1 MKPLHRIRFFLTQYA
16 PWLLP
21 LARFLLHALRL
32 APFKIYG
39 LPSVN
44 SNAHYGLLRDVI
56 AERFCTNSAQ
66 HILLY
71 TGSLSS
77 GGAERQWCYLANEL
91 ASRGYV
97 VTLVAD
103 YLSGRHGHYMPLVH
117 KNVQLVGLDTIR
129 LPADIAGT
137 APAVLPYHL
146 CATYLAFSFLQPT
159 HVLCQLDHTN
169 IVGGAAA
176 LLARAEKI
184 LLSFRN
190 VNPSHFPYIYAE
202 WMHPHYKLLISSDR
216 VVLTGNSQAG
226 NEDYAQWLGINS
238 STIVTIHNAVN
249 IPADHRIECRE
260 ALRRKLDIPSGKK
273 VVLGVFRLAKEKNF
287 KLFLNVVRELHANSP
302 NLIVLHAGEGPY
314 EKEVRKLIQRYALDG
329 VIRLLGRREDIEDI
343 MISSDILLLTSDNE
357 GLPNVVLEAQAVGL
371 PVVATRVG
379 GMPEAVQEGKTA
391 LLALKGDKES
401 LVKHCGMLL
410 TDRALRQRMG
420 QAGREFIQKN
430 FSHVVLGDKVLDI
443 MGLPRKAK
451 HSATHKPP
459 SLTDGL
465 PIAEIITWVGLKK
478 YFSEHNE
485 PVVYFST
492 HFSSKEN
499 TILPEGSVW
508 VCPEYAKIADKNIIN
523 FDWHIATDWT
533 KLKNRIPHCRVA
545 LFLDGACCDI
555 QVRNGLK
562 QCDFEQ
568 ILFHDYGNLY
578 LMPTVHPSLIRRMW
592 MLARASLK
600 QRA

>member
-1 MKPLHRIRFFLTQYA
+1 MKPLHRIKFFLTQYA
-16 PWLLP
+16 PCLLP

-32 APFKIYG
+32 APFKVYG
-39 LPSVN
+39 LPSVD
-44 SNAHYGLLRDVI
+44 SNAHYGLLQDAI
-56 AERFCTNSAQ
+56 AEKICAKPAQ

-91 ASRGYV
+91 ASRGYT
-97 VTLVAD
+97 VTLLAD
-103 YLSGRHGHYMPLVH
+103 YLTGIHGHYTPLVH
-117 KNVQLVGLDTIR
+117 KNVQLLGLDAMRI
-129 LPADIAGT
+129 PADIGGT
-137 APAVLPYHL
+137 APSVLPYHL

-176 LLARAEKI
+176 LLVHAEKI

-202 WMHPHYKLLISSDR
+202 WMHPHYKQLIASDNI
-216 VVLTGNSQAG
+216 VLTGNSQTG
-226 NEDYAQWLGINS
+226 NDDYAQWLGINS
-238 STIVTIHNAVN
+238 SAIATVHNAVN
-249 IPADHRIECRE
+249 IPAERRLECRE
-260 ALRRKLDIPSGKK
+260 TLRRKLDIPPCKT

-287 KLFLNVVRELHANSP
+287 KLFLNVVRELHASSP

-329 VIRLLGRREDIEDI
+329 VIRLLGRREDIEDL
-343 MISSDILLLTSDNE
+343 MISADMLLLTSDNE
-357 GLPNVVLEAQAVGL
+357 GLPNVVLEAQAACL

-391 LLALKGDKES
+391 LLAPKGDKKI
-401 LVKHCGMLL
+401 LVKYCKMLL
-410 TDRALRQRMG
+410 EDSALRQSMG

-430 FSHVVLGDKVLDI
+430 FSHAALGDKVLDI
-443 MGLPRKAK
+443 MDLPRKSE
-451 HSATHKPP
+451 HSAAHRPP

-465 PIAEIITWVGLKK
+465 PIAEAIALVGLKK

-485 PVVYFST
+485 PVVYFSR

-499 TILPEGSVW
+499 IILPEGSMW
-508 VCPEYAKIADKNIIN
+508 VCPEHVKTADKNIIS
-523 FDWHIATDWT
+523 FDWRLAADWT
-533 KLKNRIPHCRVA
+533 KLKDRIPHCRIA
-545 LFLDGACCDI
+545 LFLDGACCAP

-562 QCDFEQ
+562 QCGFEH
-568 ILFHDYGNLY
+568 ILFRDYGNLY
-578 LMPTVHPSLIRRMW
+578 LMPTVHPSLIRRLW
-592 MLARASLK
+592 MLARAPLR